1 MMSRRETSTWH
12 PLGAHRRLLCQAA
25 NPPLKVVP
33 LVHERPGSFMDFWI
47 AMGVRTNE
55 TQWKHDLNE
64 LIQRKR
70 PQIEAILKDFGV
82 PLLGRDGE
90 LLH

>member
-1 MMSRRETSTWH
+1 
-12 PLGAHRRLLCQAA
+12 
-25 NPPLKVVP
+25 
-33 LVHERPGSFMDFWI
+33 
-47 AMGVRTNE
+47 MGVRTNE